1 VGSSGE
7 CSIELKFGFDYD
19 RDNMAIIV
27 PIMLLARP
35 ATTSAEVMPEEA
47 FSKRDREEA
56 PSYESVVVDG
66 G

>member
-1 VGSSGE
+1 MGCGE
-7 CSIELKFGFDYD
+7 CGIEWKFGFDYGG
-19 RDNMAIIV
+19 NMAIIV
-27 PIMLLARP
+27 PITLLARP
-35 ATTSAEVMPEEA
+35 ATTSAEVMLEEA

>member
-1 VGSSGE
+1 MS
-7 CSIELKFGFDYD
+7 
-19 RDNMAIIV
+19 IIV
-27 PIMLLARP
+27 PVTLLARP
-35 ATTSAEVMPEEA
+35 ATTSAEVMLEQA

>member
-1 VGSSGE
+1 
-7 CSIELKFGFDYD
+7 
-19 RDNMAIIV
+19 
-27 PIMLLARP
+27 
-35 ATTSAEVMPEEA
+35 MPEEA